1 MKNYL
6 VVGGSSGIGKEISEI
21 LSIENIVF
29 STSRNDLNGT
39 KGNIRQIKYNVL
51 EDELDTELL
60 PDQIDGFVYCPG
72 TINLRPFRSLKLET
86 FRSDLELN
94 LIGAIKT
101 LQLILSKLQ
110 QSPSASIIFYSTVA
124 VKTGMPFHS
133 SVSSSKSAL
142 EGLTR
147 SLAAEFAPKIRVNC
161 IAPSIVNTPLANK
174 FLNTEDKIEK
184 AAARHPLNKIGTAK
198 EIAQLTQYLLDDKSK
213 WITGQ
218 IINIDGVLVVLKL
231 IK

>member
-6 VVGGSSGIGKEISEI
+6 VIGGSSGIGKEISEL
-21 LSIENIVF
+21 LSKENIVF
-29 STSRNDLNGT
+29 STSRNEINESNE
-39 KGNIRQIKYNVL
+39 NIRHIKYDVL
-51 EDELDTELL
+51 EDELDPELL

-72 TINLRPFRSLKLET
+72 TINLRPFKSLKLET

-101 LQLILSKLQ
+101 LQIILTRLQ
-110 QSPSASIIFYSTVA
+110 QSPSSSIIFYSTVA

-142 EGLTR
+142 EGLTK

-218 IINIDGVLVVLKL
+218 IINIDGGISS
-231 IK
+231 IKVN

>member
-6 VVGGSSGIGKEISEI
+6 VIGGSSGIGKEISEL
-21 LSIENIVF
+21 LSKENIVF
-29 STSRNDLNGT
+29 STSRNELNESNE
-39 KGNIRQIKYNVL
+39 NIRHIRYNVL
-51 EDELDTELL
+51 EDELNTELL

-101 LQLILSKLQ
+101 LQVILSKLQ
-110 QSPSASIIFYSTVA
+110 QSSSASIIFYSTVA

-198 EIAQLTQYLLDDKSK
+198 EIAQLTEYLLDEKSK

-218 IINIDGVLVVLKL
+218 VINIDGGISSVKVN
-231 IK
+231 

>member
-6 VVGGSSGIGKEISEI
+6 VIGGSSGIGKEISEI
-21 LSIENIVF
+21 LSKGNVVF
-29 STSRNDLNGT
+29 STSRNNLSGT
-39 KGNIRQIKYNVL
+39 NENIRHIKYDVL
-51 EDELDTELL
+51 EDELDPELL
-60 PDQIDGFVYCPG
+60 PQQIDGFVYCPG

-101 LQLILSKLQ
+101 LQIILPKLQ

-142 EGLTR
+142 EGLTK

-198 EIAQLTQYLLDDKSK
+198 EIAHLTQYLLDEKSK

-218 IINIDGVLVVLKL
+218 VINIDGGISSVKVN
-231 IK
+231 

>member
-1 MKNYL
+1 MKKVL
-6 VVGGSSGIGKEISEI
+6 VIGGSSGIGKEIVEI
-21 LSIENIVF
+21 LSKDNLVI

-39 KGNIRQIKYNVL
+39 NENITYLKYNVL
-51 EDELDTELL
+51 EEGLNPEIL

-101 LQLILSKLQ
+101 LQIILPKLQ

-142 EGLTR
+142 EGLTK

-218 IINIDGVLVVLKL
+218 IINIDGGISSVKVN
-231 IK
+231 

>member
-6 VVGGSSGIGKEISEI
+6 VIGGSSGIGKEITEL
-21 LSIENIVF
+21 LSKENIVF
-29 STSRNDLNGT
+29 STSRNELNESNE
-39 KGNIRQIKYNVL
+39 NIRHIKYDVL
-51 EDELDTELL
+51 EDELEPELL

-101 LQLILSKLQ
+101 LQIILTRLQ
-110 QSPSASIIFYSTVA
+110 QSPSSSIIFYSTVA

-142 EGLTR
+142 EGLTK

-218 IINIDGVLVVLKL
+218 IINIDGGISSVKVN
-231 IK
+231 

>member
-6 VVGGSSGIGKEISEI
+6 VVGGSSGIGKEITEI

-39 KGNIRQIKYNVL
+39 KENIRQIKYNVL

-101 LQLILSKLQ
+101 LQVILSKLQ

-198 EIAQLTQYLLDDKSK
+198 EIAQLTQYLLDEKSK

-218 IINIDGVLVVLKL
+218 VINIDGGISSVKVN
-231 IK
+231 

>member
-6 VVGGSSGIGKEISEI
+6 VIGGSSGIGKEISEL
-21 LSIENIVF
+21 LSNENIVF
-29 STSRNDLNGT
+29 STSRNEINELNE
-39 KGNIRQIKYNVL
+39 NIRHIKYDVL
-51 EDELDTELL
+51 EDELDPELL

-101 LQLILSKLQ
+101 LQIILTRLQ
-110 QSPSASIIFYSTVA
+110 QSPSSSIIFYSTVA

-142 EGLTR
+142 EGLTK

-218 IINIDGVLVVLKL
+218 IINIDGGISS
-231 IK
+231 IKVN

>member
-6 VVGGSSGIGKEISEI
+6 IIGGSSGIGKEISEL
-21 LSIENIVF
+21 LSKENIVF
-29 STSRNDLNGT
+29 STSRNELNESNE
-39 KGNIRQIKYNVL
+39 NIRHIRYNVL
-51 EDELDTELL
+51 EDELNTELL

-101 LQLILSKLQ
+101 LQVILSKLQ
-110 QSPSASIIFYSTVA
+110 QSSSASIIFYSTVA

-147 SLAAEFAPKIRVNC
+147 SLAAEFAPKSGS
-161 IAPSIVNTPLANK
+161 IA
-174 FLNTEDKIEK
+174 
-184 AAARHPLNKIGTAK
+184 
-198 EIAQLTQYLLDDKSK
+198 
-213 WITGQ
+213 
-218 IINIDGVLVVLKL
+218 
-231 IK
+231 

>member
-6 VVGGSSGIGKEISEI
+6 VIGGSSGIGKEISEL
-21 LSIENIVF
+21 LSNENIVF
-29 STSRNDLNGT
+29 STSRNEINESNA
-39 KGNIRQIKYNVL
+39 NIRHIKYDVL
-51 EDELDTELL
+51 EDELDPELL

-101 LQLILSKLQ
+101 LQIILNRLQ
-110 QSPSASIIFYSTVA
+110 QSPSSSIIFYSTVA

-142 EGLTR
+142 EGLTK

-161 IAPSIVNTPLANK
+161 IAPSIVDTPLANK

-198 EIAQLTQYLLDDKSK
+198 EIAQLTQYLLDEKSK

-218 IINIDGVLVVLKL
+218 IINIDGGISSVKVN
-231 IK
+231 

>member
-6 VVGGSSGIGKEISEI
+6 VIGGSSGIGKEITEI

-101 LQLILSKLQ
+101 LQVILSKLQ

-198 EIAQLTQYLLDDKSK
+198 EIAQLTQYLLDEKSK

-218 IINIDGVLVVLKL
+218 VINIDGGISSVKVN
-231 IK
+231 

>member
-6 VVGGSSGIGKEISEI
+6 VIGGSSGIGKEISKL
-21 LSIENIVF
+21 LSKENIVF
-29 STSRNDLNGT
+29 STSRNELKESNE
-39 KGNIRQIKYNVL
+39 NIRQIKYDVL
-51 EDELDTELL
+51 EDELDPGLL

-101 LQLILSKLQ
+101 LQIILTRLQ
-110 QSPSASIIFYSTVA
+110 ESPSSSIIFYSTVA

-142 EGLTR
+142 EGLTK

-198 EIAQLTQYLLDDKSK
+198 EIAQLTQYLLDEKSK

-218 IINIDGVLVVLKL
+218 IINIDGGISSVKVN
-231 IK
+231 

>member
-6 VVGGSSGIGKEISEI
+6 VIGGSSGIGKEISEL
-21 LSIENIVF
+21 LSKENVVF
-29 STSRNDLNGT
+29 STSRNELNESNE
-39 KGNIRQIKYNVL
+39 NIRHIKYDVL
-51 EDELDTELL
+51 EDELDPELL

-101 LQLILSKLQ
+101 LQIILTRLQ
-110 QSPSASIIFYSTVA
+110 QSPSSSIIFYSTVA

-142 EGLTR
+142 EGLTK

-198 EIAQLTQYLLDDKSK
+198 EIAQLTQYLLDEKSK

-218 IINIDGVLVVLKL
+218 IINIDGGISSVKVN
-231 IK
+231 

>member
-6 VVGGSSGIGKEISEI
+6 VIGGSSGIGKEISEL
-21 LSIENIVF
+21 LSNENIVF
-29 STSRNDLNGT
+29 STSRNEINESNE
-39 KGNIRQIKYNVL
+39 NIRHIKYDVL
-51 EDELDTELL
+51 EDELDPELL

-101 LQLILSKLQ
+101 LQIILTRLQ
-110 QSPSASIIFYSTVA
+110 ESPSSSIIFYSTVA

-142 EGLTR
+142 EGLTK

-198 EIAQLTQYLLDDKSK
+198 EIAQLTQYLLDEKSK

-218 IINIDGVLVVLKL
+218 IINIDGGISSVKVN
-231 IK
+231 

>member
-6 VVGGSSGIGKEISEI
+6 VIGGSSGIGKEISEI
-21 LSIENIVF
+21 LSIENMVF

-39 KGNIRQIKYNVL
+39 NGNIKQIKYNVL
-51 EDELDTELL
+51 EDELDAEVL

-101 LQLILSKLQ
+101 LQVIFSKLQ

-133 SVSSSKSAL
+133 SVSSSNSAL

-198 EIAQLTQYLLDDKSK
+198 EIAQLTQYLLDEKSK

-218 IINIDGVLVVLKL
+218 VINIDGGISSVKVN
-231 IK
+231 

>member
-1 MKNYL
+1 MKNHL
-6 VVGGSSGIGKEISEI
+6 VIGGSSGIGKEISEL
-21 LSIENIVF
+21 LSKENIVF
-29 STSRNDLNGT
+29 STSRNEINESNE
-39 KGNIRQIKYNVL
+39 NIRHIKYDVL
-51 EDELDTELL
+51 EDELDPELL

-101 LQLILSKLQ
+101 LQIILTRLQ
-110 QSPSASIIFYSTVA
+110 QSPSSSIIFYSTVA

-142 EGLTR
+142 EGLTK

-218 IINIDGVLVVLKL
+218 IINIDGGISSVKGN
-231 IK
+231 

>member
-6 VVGGSSGIGKEISEI
+6 VIGGSSGIGKEISEL
-21 LSIENIVF
+21 LSNENIVF
-29 STSRNDLNGT
+29 STSRNEINESNE
-39 KGNIRQIKYNVL
+39 NIRHIKYDVL
-51 EDELDTELL
+51 EDELDPELL

-101 LQLILSKLQ
+101 LQIILTRLQ
-110 QSPSASIIFYSTVA
+110 ESPSSSIIFYSTVA

-142 EGLTR
+142 EGLTK

-218 IINIDGVLVVLKL
+218 IINIDGGISSVKVN
-231 IK
+231 

>member
-6 VVGGSSGIGKEISEI
+6 VIGGSSGIGKEISEL
-21 LSIENIVF
+21 LSNENIVF
-29 STSRNDLNGT
+29 STSRNEINESNE
-39 KGNIRQIKYNVL
+39 NIRHIKYDVL
-51 EDELDTELL
+51 EDELDPDLL

-101 LQLILSKLQ
+101 LQIILTRLQ
-110 QSPSASIIFYSTVA
+110 QSPSSSIIFYSTVA

-142 EGLTR
+142 EGLTK

-218 IINIDGVLVVLKL
+218 IINIDGGISSVKVN
-231 IK
+231 

>member
-6 VVGGSSGIGKEISEI
+6 VIGGSSGIGKEISEL
-21 LSIENIVF
+21 LSNENIVF
-29 STSRNDLNGT
+29 STSRNELNESNE
-39 KGNIRQIKYNVL
+39 NIRHIKYDVL
-51 EDELDTELL
+51 EDELDPELL

-101 LQLILSKLQ
+101 LQIILTRLQ
-110 QSPSASIIFYSTVA
+110 QSPSSSIIFYSTVA

-142 EGLTR
+142 EGLTK

-174 FLNTEDKIEK
+174 FLNTDDKIEK

-198 EIAQLTQYLLDDKSK
+198 EIAQLTQYLLDEKSK

-218 IINIDGVLVVLKL
+218 IINIDGGISSVKVN
-231 IK
+231 

>member
-6 VVGGSSGIGKEISEI
+6 VIGGSSGIGKEISEL
-21 LSIENIVF
+21 LSNENIVF
-29 STSRNDLNGT
+29 STSRNEINESNE
-39 KGNIRQIKYNVL
+39 NIRHIKYDVL
-51 EDELDTELL
+51 EDELDPELL

-101 LQLILSKLQ
+101 LQIILTRLQ
-110 QSPSASIIFYSTVA
+110 QSPSSSIIFYSTVA

-142 EGLTR
+142 EGLTK

-198 EIAQLTQYLLDDKSK
+198 EIAQLTQYLLEDKSK

-218 IINIDGVLVVLKL
+218 IINIDGGISSVKVN
-231 IK
+231 

>member
-6 VVGGSSGIGKEISEI
+6 IIGGSSGIGKEISEI
-21 LSIENIVF
+21 LSIENMVF

-39 KGNIRQIKYNVL
+39 NGNIKQIKYNVL
-51 EDELDTELL
+51 EDELDTEVL

-101 LQLILSKLQ
+101 LQVILSKLQ

-198 EIAQLTQYLLDDKSK
+198 EIAQLTQYLLDEKSK

-218 IINIDGVLVVLKL
+218 VINIDGGISSVKVN
-231 IK
+231 

>member
-6 VVGGSSGIGKEISEI
+6 VIGGSSGIGKEISEI
-21 LSIENIVF
+21 LSKVDVVF
-29 STSRNDLNGT
+29 STSRNNLSGT
-39 KGNIRQIKYNVL
+39 NENIRHIKYDVL
-51 EDELDTELL
+51 EDELDPELL
-60 PDQIDGFVYCPG
+60 PQQIDGFVYCPG

-101 LQLILSKLQ
+101 LQIILPKLQ
-110 QSPSASIIFYSTVA
+110 QSPSASVIFYSTVA
-124 VKTGMPFHS
+124 VKIGMPFHS

-142 EGLTR
+142 EGLTK

-174 FLNTEDKIEK
+174 FLNTEDKNEK

-198 EIAQLTQYLLDDKSK
+198 EIAQLTQYLLDEKSK

-218 IINIDGVLVVLKL
+218 IINIDGGISSVKVN
-231 IK
+231 

>member
-6 VVGGSSGIGKEISEI
+6 VIGGSSGIGKEISEL
-21 LSIENIVF
+21 LSNENIVF
-29 STSRNDLNGT
+29 STSRNEINESNE
-39 KGNIRQIKYNVL
+39 NIRHIKYDVL
-51 EDELDTELL
+51 EDELDPELL

-101 LQLILSKLQ
+101 LQIILTRLQ
-110 QSPSASIIFYSTVA
+110 QSPSSSIIFYSTVA

-142 EGLTR
+142 EGLTK

-218 IINIDGVLVVLKL
+218 IINIDGGISSVKVN
-231 IK
+231 

>member
-6 VVGGSSGIGKEISEI
+6 VIGGSSGIGKEISEL
-21 LSIENIVF
+21 LSNENIVF
-29 STSRNDLNGT
+29 STSRNEINESNE
-39 KGNIRQIKYNVL
+39 NIRHIKYDVL
-51 EDELDTELL
+51 EDELDPELL

-101 LQLILSKLQ
+101 LQIILTRLQ
-110 QSPSASIIFYSTVA
+110 QSPSSSIIFYSTVA

-142 EGLTR
+142 EGLTK

-218 IINIDGVLVVLKL
+218 IINIDGGISSLKVN
-231 IK
+231 

>member
-6 VVGGSSGIGKEISEI
+6 VIGGSSGIGKEISEL
-21 LSIENIVF
+21 LSKENVVF
-29 STSRNDLNGT
+29 STSRSELNESNE
-39 KGNIRQIKYNVL
+39 NIRHIKYDVL
-51 EDELDTELL
+51 EDELDPGLL

-101 LQLILSKLQ
+101 LQIILTRLQ
-110 QSPSASIIFYSTVA
+110 QSPSSSIIFYSTVA

-142 EGLTR
+142 EGLTK

-198 EIAQLTQYLLDDKSK
+198 EIAQLTQYLLDDKSNASNPSLTA
-213 WITGQ
+213 I
-218 IINIDGVLVVLKL
+218 
-231 IK
+231 

>member
-6 VVGGSSGIGKEISEI
+6 VIGGSSGIGKEISEL
-21 LSIENIVF
+21 LSNENTVF
-29 STSRNDLNGT
+29 STSRNEINESNE
-39 KGNIRQIKYNVL
+39 NIRHIKYDVL
-51 EDELDTELL
+51 EDELDPELL

-101 LQLILSKLQ
+101 LQIILTRLQ
-110 QSPSASIIFYSTVA
+110 QSPSSSIIFYSTVA

-142 EGLTR
+142 EGLTK

-198 EIAQLTQYLLDDKSK
+198 EIAQLTQYLLDEKSK

-218 IINIDGVLVVLKL
+218 IINIDGGISSVKVN
-231 IK
+231 

>member
-6 VVGGSSGIGKEISEI
+6 VIGGSSGIGKEISEL
-21 LSIENIVF
+21 LSKENIVF
-29 STSRNDLNGT
+29 STSRNELNESNE
-39 KGNIRQIKYNVL
+39 NIRHIRYNVL
-51 EDELDTELL
+51 EDELNTELL

-101 LQLILSKLQ
+101 LQVILSKLQ
-110 QSPSASIIFYSTVA
+110 QSSSASIIFYSTVA

-198 EIAQLTQYLLDDKSK
+198 EIAQLTEYLLGKKSK

-218 IINIDGVLVVLKL
+218 VINIDGGISSVKVN
-231 IK
+231 

>member
-6 VVGGSSGIGKEISEI
+6 VIGGSSGIGKEISEL
-21 LSIENIVF
+21 LSNENIVF
-29 STSRNDLNGT
+29 STSRNELNESNE
-39 KGNIRQIKYNVL
+39 NIRHIRYNVL
-51 EDELDTELL
+51 EDELNTELL

-101 LQLILSKLQ
+101 LQVILSKLQ
-110 QSPSASIIFYSTVA
+110 QSSSASIIFYSTVA

-198 EIAQLTQYLLDDKSK
+198 EIAQLTEYLLGEKSK

-218 IINIDGVLVVLKL
+218 VINIDGGISSVKVN
-231 IK
+231 

>member
-1 MKNYL
+1 MKNHL
-6 VVGGSSGIGKEISEI
+6 VIGGSSGIGKEISEL
-21 LSIENIVF
+21 LSNENIVF
-29 STSRNDLNGT
+29 STSRNEINESNE
-39 KGNIRQIKYNVL
+39 NIRHIKYDVL
-51 EDELDTELL
+51 EDELDPDLL

-101 LQLILSKLQ
+101 LQIILTRLQ
-110 QSPSASIIFYSTVA
+110 QSPSSSIIFYSTVA

-142 EGLTR
+142 EGLTK

-218 IINIDGVLVVLKL
+218 IINIDGGISSVKVN
-231 IK
+231 

>member
-6 VVGGSSGIGKEISEI
+6 VIGGSSGIGKEISEL
-21 LSIENIVF
+21 LSKENIVF
-29 STSRNDLNGT
+29 STSRNELNESN
-39 KGNIRQIKYNVL
+39 GNIRHIKYDVL
-51 EDELDTELL
+51 EDELDPGLL
-60 PDQIDGFVYCPG
+60 PNQIDGFVYCPG

-101 LQLILSKLQ
+101 LQIILTRLQ
-110 QSPSASIIFYSTVA
+110 QSPSSSIIFYSTVA

-142 EGLTR
+142 EGLTK
-147 SLAAEFAPKIRVNC
+147 SLAAEFAPKVRVNC

-198 EIAQLTQYLLDDKSK
+198 EIAQLTQYLLDEKSK

-218 IINIDGVLVVLKL
+218 VINIDGGISSVKVN
-231 IK
+231 

>member
-1 MKNYL
+1 MKNIL
-6 VVGGSSGIGKEISEI
+6 VIGGSSGIGKEIVEI
-21 LSIENIVF
+21 LSKDNLVI

-39 KGNIRQIKYNVL
+39 NENITYLKYNVL
-51 EDELDTELL
+51 EEALNPKIL

-101 LQLILSKLQ
+101 LQIILPKLQ

-142 EGLTR
+142 EGLTK

-198 EIAQLTQYLLDDKSK
+198 EIAQLTQYLLDEKSK

-218 IINIDGVLVVLKL
+218 IINIDGGISSVKVN
-231 IK
+231 

>member
-1 MKNYL
+1 MKNHL
-6 VVGGSSGIGKEISEI
+6 VIGGSSGIGKEISEL
-21 LSIENIVF
+21 LSNENIVF
-29 STSRNDLNGT
+29 STSRNEINGSNE
-39 KGNIRQIKYNVL
+39 NIRHIKYDVL
-51 EDELDTELL
+51 EDELDPELL

-101 LQLILSKLQ
+101 LQIILTRLQ
-110 QSPSASIIFYSTVA
+110 QSPSSSIIFYSTVA

-142 EGLTR
+142 EGLTK

-218 IINIDGVLVVLKL
+218 IINIDGGISS
-231 IK
+231 IKVN

>member
-1 MKNYL
+1 MKNFL
-6 VVGGSSGIGKEISEI
+6 VIGGSSGIGKEISEI
-21 LSIENIVF
+21 LSKGDVVF
-29 STSRNDLNGT
+29 STSRNILSGT
-39 KGNIRQIKYNVL
+39 NENIRHIKYNVL
-51 EDELDTELL
+51 EDELDPELL
-60 PDQIDGFVYCPG
+60 PHQIDGFVYCPG

-101 LQLILSKLQ
+101 LQIILPKLQ

-142 EGLTR
+142 EGLTK

-174 FLNTEDKIEK
+174 FLNTEDKVEK

-198 EIAQLTQYLLDDKSK
+198 EIAHLTQYLLDEKSK

-218 IINIDGVLVVLKL
+218 IINIDGGISSVKVN
-231 IK
+231 

>member
-1 MKNYL
+1 MKNHL
-6 VVGGSSGIGKEISEI
+6 VIGGSSGIGKEISEL
-21 LSIENIVF
+21 LSNENIVF
-29 STSRNDLNGT
+29 STSRNEINESNE
-39 KGNIRQIKYNVL
+39 NIRHIKYDVL
-51 EDELDTELL
+51 EDELDPELL

-101 LQLILSKLQ
+101 LQIILTRLQ
-110 QSPSASIIFYSTVA
+110 QSPSSSIIFYSTVA

-142 EGLTR
+142 EGLTK

-218 IINIDGVLVVLKL
+218 IINIDGGISSVKVN
-231 IK
+231 

>member
-6 VVGGSSGIGKEISEI
+6 VIGGSSGIGKEITEL
-21 LSIENIVF
+21 LSKENIVF
-29 STSRNDLNGT
+29 STSRNELNESNE
-39 KGNIRQIKYNVL
+39 NIRHIKYDVL
-51 EDELDTELL
+51 EDELDPELL

-101 LQLILSKLQ
+101 LQIILTRLQ
-110 QSPSASIIFYSTVA
+110 ESPSSSIIFYSTVA

-142 EGLTR
+142 EGLTK

-218 IINIDGVLVVLKL
+218 IINIDGGISSVKVN
-231 IK
+231 

>member
-6 VVGGSSGIGKEISEI
+6 VIGGSSGIGKEISEL
-21 LSIENIVF
+21 LSNENIVF
-29 STSRNDLNGT
+29 STSRNEINESNE
-39 KGNIRQIKYNVL
+39 NIRHIKYDVL
-51 EDELDTELL
+51 EDELDPELL

-101 LQLILSKLQ
+101 LQIILTRLQ
-110 QSPSASIIFYSTVA
+110 QSPSSSIIFYSTVA

-142 EGLTR
+142 EGLTK

-174 FLNTEDKIEK
+174 FLNTEEKIEK
-184 AAARHPLNKIGTAK
+184 AAARHPMNKIGTAK

-218 IINIDGVLVVLKL
+218 IINIDGGISSVKVN
-231 IK
+231 

>member
-1 MKNYL
+1 MKKVL
-6 VVGGSSGIGKEISEI
+6 VIGGSSGIGKEIVEI
-21 LSIENIVF
+21 LSKDNLVI

-39 KGNIRQIKYNVL
+39 NENITYLKYNVL
-51 EDELDTELL
+51 EEGLNPEIL

-101 LQLILSKLQ
+101 LQIILPKLQ

-142 EGLTR
+142 EGLTK

-198 EIAQLTQYLLDDKSK
+198 EIAQLTQYLLDEKSK

-218 IINIDGVLVVLKL
+218 IINIDGGISSVKVN
-231 IK
+231 

>member
-6 VVGGSSGIGKEISEI
+6 VIGGSSGIGKEISEL
-21 LSIENIVF
+21 LSKKNIVF
-29 STSRNDLNGT
+29 STSRNELNESNQ
-39 KGNIRQIKYNVL
+39 NIRHIKYDVL
-51 EDELDTELL
+51 EDELDPGLL
-60 PDQIDGFVYCPG
+60 PNQIDGFVYCPG

-101 LQLILSKLQ
+101 LQIILTRLQ
-110 QSPSASIIFYSTVA
+110 QSPSSSIIFYSTVA

-142 EGLTR
+142 EGLTK
-147 SLAAEFAPKIRVNC
+147 SLAAEFAPNIRVNC
-161 IAPSIVNTPLANK
+161 IAPSIVDTPLANK

-198 EIAQLTQYLLDDKSK
+198 EIAQLTQYLLDEKSK

-218 IINIDGVLVVLKL
+218 IINIDGGISSVKVN
-231 IK
+231 

>member
-6 VVGGSSGIGKEISEI
+6 VIGGSSGIGKEISEL

-29 STSRNDLNGT
+29 STSRNELNESNE
-39 KGNIRQIKYNVL
+39 NIRHIKYDVL
-51 EDELDTELL
+51 EDELDPELL

-86 FRSDLELN
+86 FRNDLELN

-101 LQLILSKLQ
+101 LQIILTRLQ
-110 QSPSASIIFYSTVA
+110 QSPSSSIIFYSTVA

-142 EGLTR
+142 EGLTK

-198 EIAQLTQYLLDDKSK
+198 EIAQLTQYLLDEKSK

-218 IINIDGVLVVLKL
+218 VINIDGGISSVKVN
-231 IK
+231 